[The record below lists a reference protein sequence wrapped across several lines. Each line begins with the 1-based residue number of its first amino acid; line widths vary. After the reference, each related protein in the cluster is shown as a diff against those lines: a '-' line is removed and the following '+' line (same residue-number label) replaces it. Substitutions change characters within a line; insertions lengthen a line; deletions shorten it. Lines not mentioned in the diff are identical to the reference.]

1 MQRRKRLFESL
12 VVVCAVTLVAGLI
25 PSLRVML
32 WLNLVGDLMLA
43 GFVYFLLNDRK
54 SRSAPATDLRE
65 PENDEYFDEQYLRAG
80 QF

>member
-1 MQRRKRLFESL
+1 
-12 VVVCAVTLVAGLI
+12 
-25 PSLRVML
+25 ML